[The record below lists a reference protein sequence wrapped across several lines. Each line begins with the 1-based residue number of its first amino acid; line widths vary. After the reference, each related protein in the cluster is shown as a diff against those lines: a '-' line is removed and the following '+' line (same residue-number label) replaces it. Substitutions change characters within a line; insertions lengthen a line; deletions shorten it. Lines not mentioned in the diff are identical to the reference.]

1 MTRQYIKAYLIMI
14 ALTLVT
20 LLGFG
25 FTLASFAFMT
35 GGAEVANSLERS
47 TWLPWAYK
55 TVWFV
60 AGLFAF
66 RFSVRK
72 FIEINENKQ
81 DKIKAGML

>member
-1 MTRQYIKAYLIMI
+1 MTKQYIKAYLIMV

-20 LLGFG
+20 LFGFG
-25 FTLASFAFMT
+25 FALASFAFMT

-55 TVWFV
+55 AVWFL

-66 RFSVRK
+66 RFSVKK
-72 FIEINENKQ
+72 FIETNKGEQENAK
-81 DKIKAGML
+81 